1 MRTLMMPQL
10 ESPIVTAIS
19 EWHRGE
25 FLVSTD
31 QARSL
36 WVSSMNF

>member
-1 MRTLMMPQL
+1 MQGQSIQQFG
-10 ESPIVTAIS
+10 SPIVTAIS